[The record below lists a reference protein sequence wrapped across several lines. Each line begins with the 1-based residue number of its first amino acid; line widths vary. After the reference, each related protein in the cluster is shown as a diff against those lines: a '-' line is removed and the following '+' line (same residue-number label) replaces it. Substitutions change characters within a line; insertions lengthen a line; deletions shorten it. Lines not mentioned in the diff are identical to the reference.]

1 MSNQHT
7 VSLTRARAT
16 GRQSRA
22 QKAVSI
28 LQNELE
34 KREGEKVKL
43 DTTINQKIW
52 EKGAEKPPARIQITV
67 ETTTDGKKAYLD
79 TTTKDKTTSEK
90 SSKDTEE
97 VEVDLSGT
105 VGDAKEEIKEK
116 QDEVDL
122 EKVLKKEKKNKDR
135 KTLKQFIK
143 DLMN

>member
-43 DTTINQKIW
+43 DTTVNQKIW
-52 EKGAEKPPARIQITV
+52 EKGAEKPPAKIQLTV
-67 ETTTDGKKAYLD
+67 ENETDGKKAYLD
-79 TTTKDKTTSEK
+79 TTTQKQNKSK
-90 SSKDTEE
+90 SSKDTAETK
-97 VEVDLSGT
+97 VDLSGT
-105 VGDAKEEIKEK
+105 VGEAKEELKEK

-135 KTLKQFIK
+135 KTLRQFIK